1 MSQEDLL
8 ILDVEAEADE
18 RSLEFFVTGS
28 SGFIGTHLVTRLLS
42 SGHVVTGY
50 DLVQPQYAHP
60 NFEFIEG
67 DILDVERLQASIVDP
82 DGIFH
87 LAAQTKVP
95 DSTRDPAYDFRVNAQ
110 GTFNVLSCASDARF
124 IYASTSTVYGTASVP
139 TAEAQALRPVS
150 FYGASKAA
158 GELYCC
164 AFNGILGL
172 PTISLRLYNVYGPG
186 NAKGVMYDLIKKL
199 QRDDNTLEI
208 LGTGLQKKDYV
219 YIDDVIDAFL
229 LAYAEGIPGEAYN
242 IGSGNAITVNEIV
255 ELICEVMRL
264 RPHVYSTGGKSWEG
278 DIESTQADLSLFASL
293 GWEPKVDITAGLQHL
308 YRWIQDQRESAR
320 K

>member
-1 MSQEDLL
+1 MSLEELL
-8 ILDVEAEADE
+8 ILDAEAEAGE
-18 RSLEFFVTGS
+18 RSREFFVTGC
-28 SGFIGTHLVTRLLS
+28 SGFIGSHLVTRLLS
-42 SGHVVTGY
+42 NGHIVTGY
-50 DLVQPQYAHP
+50 DLVHPQCAHP

-67 DILDVERLQASIVDP
+67 DILDLERLQASIVKP

-95 DSTRDPAYDFRVNAQ
+95 DSTRNPAYDFRVNAQ

-139 TAEAQALRPVS
+139 TTEAHPLRPVS

-158 GELYCC
+158 GELYCS

-172 PTISLRLYNVYGPG
+172 PAISLRLYNVYGPG
-186 NAKGVMYDLIKKL
+186 NAKGVMYDLIRKL

-219 YIDDVIDAFL
+219 YIDDVIDAFV
-229 LAYAEGIPGEAYN
+229 LAYDRGIPGESYN
-242 IGSGNAITVNEIV
+242 IGSGSATTVNEIV
-255 ELICEVMRL
+255 ELICKLMGL
-264 RPHVYSTGGKSWEG
+264 RPDIYRTGGKSWEG
-278 DIESTQADLSLFASL
+278 DVESTQADLSLFASF
-293 GWEPKVDITAGLQHL
+293 GWEPKVDMKTGLQYL
-308 YRWIQDQRESAR
+308 YKWIQDQQ
-320 K
+320 

>member
-1 MSQEDLL
+1 MSLEELL
-8 ILDVEAEADE
+8 ILDAEAEAGE
-18 RSLEFFVTGS
+18 RSREFFVTGC

-42 SGHVVTGY
+42 NGHIVTGY
-50 DLVQPQYAHP
+50 DLVQPQYTHP

-67 DILDVERLQASIVDP
+67 DILDLERLQASIVKP

-95 DSTRDPAYDFRVNAQ
+95 NSTRDPAHDFRVNAQ

-139 TAEAQALRPVS
+139 TTEAHPLRPVS

-158 GELYCC
+158 GELYCS

-172 PTISLRLYNVYGPG
+172 PAISLRLYNVYGPG
-186 NAKGVMYDLIKKL
+186 NAKGVMYDLITKL
-199 QRDDNTLEI
+199 QRDDSTLEI

-219 YIDDVIDAFL
+219 YIDDVIDAFV
-229 LAYAEGIPGEAYN
+229 LAYDRGIPGSYN
-242 IGSGNAITVNEIV
+242 IGSGSATTVNEIV
-255 ELICEVMRL
+255 ELICKLMGLHPDIYR
-264 RPHVYSTGGKSWEG
+264 TGGKSWEG
-278 DIESTQADLSLFASL
+278 DVESTQADLALFASF
-293 GWEPKVDITAGLQHL
+293 GWEPKVDMKAGLRHL
-308 YRWIQDQRESAR
+308 YKWMQDQQ
-320 K
+320 